1 MKKFSLTAVLLS
13 AALCLAACGISSSP
27 EATAKR
33 FYKAI
38 ADGDYSRALEYTDL
52 DEEDTELYYAL
63 MEKARLSVEEKGG
76 IKKIEVEELP
86 DADGADEDPQ
96 HAVVF
101 ARISYAD
108 GSSQEEY
115 CEMVSTDGKWRVD
128 VDLNSK

>member
-1 MKKFSLTAVLLS
+1 
-13 AALCLAACGISSSP
+13 
-27 EATAKR
+27 
-33 FYKAI
+33 
-38 ADGDYSRALEYTDL
+38 
-52 DEEDTELYYAL
+52 

-86 DADGADEDPQ
+86 DADSADEDPQ

-115 CEMVSTDGKWRVD
+115 CEMVSADGKWRVD